1 MGPDTPIAFPIEIVG
16 IGRTEIV
23 IRWDDGAETRHDARR
38 MRLAC
43 RCAQCVE
50 EWSGKRLIESS
61 KVPWPL
67 HCLAIEMVGNY
78 GLRFTWSDGHDLG
91 IVRLRELRASAGP
104 GMGPG
109 G

>member
-1 MGPDTPIAFPIEIVG
+1 MDPDAQSAFPVEIVG
-16 IGRTEIV
+16 IGRTEISF
-23 IRWDDGAETRHDARR
+23 RWDDGVETRHDARR

-50 EWSGKRLIESS
+50 EWSGKRLIDSS

-67 HCLAIEMVGNY
+67 HCAGIEMVGNY

-91 IVRLRELRASAGP
+91 ITRLRELRASSSACR
-104 GMGPG
+104 
-109 G
+109 